1 MASLGSI
8 FVDLIART
16 GKYTQG
22 LKQAA
27 DGTTKF
33 ERNVRQ
39 SLRGVGRGFDSIGAS
54 IKASLAA
61 LVSGAGLAALTKSAL
76 DAASRI
82 KDLADTFNLTTGQFQ
97 AYEAGA
103 QLASVSSEQFVTAL
117 SFLNK
122 RISEGKTPYRNLD
135 DALRG
140 IAERMAKAKTASDI
154 TAIAVENFGAK
165 GGQKLIPFLKDGEA
179 GLIQFAKRARELGI
193 ILEEKTVKQAEL
205 FGDELETLA
214 KVIKGNFQQAFLE
227 QFVQQSGDIR
237 SIYTDKGFRNGI
249 QDIGAAFGKLASF
262 VIGTV
267 NAFNDAKI
275 AIAGLFI
282 AIGSKFNG
290 ADEEAALKK
299 LIELRKQFSFN
310 KPPLPVPDTNTKPGG
325 GGLFDNE
332 ALEKRKKLL
341 ESINDSLNKQTVLI
355 SLENDNFG
363 ESEVLIQSLIRAKE
377 IEIQLADAGVKLS
390 EKERSIIQEKLDNL
404 RVEASL
410 NAELQAAEKERIKVA
425 EELQKKQEE
434 EQKRIEDSIQTIR
447 EDLAGE
453 LVDVLKG
460 ATSIADAFKNVAAR
474 IAEAVI
480 QAELLKLITQSTGG
494 TGGGLAGGGGILG
507 FLGSL
512 FSFDVGTPYVPYDMI
527 AQVHQGEMII
537 PRNEANM
544 IRNGQANSGVTMNI
558 YTPDAN
564 SFRASD
570 RQIARQLK
578 TRVSMA

>member
-33 ERNVRQ
+33 QRGVNQ

-54 IKASLAA
+54 VKASLAA

-135 DALRG
+135 EALRG
-140 IAERMAKAKTASDI
+140 IAERMAKAKTASEV
-154 TAIAVENFGAK
+154 TAIAVENLGAK
-165 GGQKLIPFLKDGEA
+165 GGQKLVPFLKDGES
-179 GLIQFAKRARELGI
+179 GLIEFAKRARELGI
-193 ILEEKTVKQAEL
+193 ILEDKTVKQAES

-214 KVIKGNFQQAFLE
+214 KVIKGNFQQSFLE
-227 QFVQQSGDIR
+227 QFVQQSGDIK
-237 SIYTDKGFRNGI
+237 SIYTNPAFRDGI
-249 QDIGAAFGKLASF
+249 QDIGAAFGKVASF
-262 VIGTV
+262 VIDTV

-290 ADEEAALKK
+290 ADEEAALDK
-299 LIELRKQFSFN
+299 LIELNKQLSKN
-310 KPPLPVPDTNTKPGG
+310 RPPLETPKDSTKPPGG
-325 GGLFDNE
+325 GLIDNT
-332 ALEKRKKLL
+332 ALEKRAKLI
-341 ESINDSLNKQTVLI
+341 ESINDSLDNQFIILTLQNELFAQSETTIEAAVRAREIQIK
-355 SLENDNFG
+355 LEEAG
-363 ESEVLIQSLIRAKE
+363 VTLSQKEVQITQQKLDRLNEQ
-377 IEIQLADAGVKLS
+377 IEIQAQLNA
-390 EKERSIIQEKLDNL
+390 EKELQEKLDEEVL
-404 RVEASL
+404 R
-410 NAELQAAEKERIKVA
+410 Q
-425 EELQKKQEE
+425 QKE
-434 EQKRIEDSIQTIR
+434 EQDRIADSVQRIR

-453 LVDVLKG
+453 LIDVIKG

-480 QAELLKLITQSTGG
+480 QAELLRLITESTGG
-494 TGGGLAGGGGILG
+494 TGGSSAAGGLSGLLG
-507 FLGSL
+507 RL

-544 IRNGQANSGVTMNI
+544 IRSGQAGSGVTMNI

-564 SFRASD
+564 SFRASE